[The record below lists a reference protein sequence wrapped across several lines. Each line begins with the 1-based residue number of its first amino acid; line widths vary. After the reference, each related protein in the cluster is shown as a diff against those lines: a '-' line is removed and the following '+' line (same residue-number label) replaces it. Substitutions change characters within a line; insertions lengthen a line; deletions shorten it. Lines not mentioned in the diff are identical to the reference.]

1 MTGIDQYTKLL
12 LHMDD
17 NSFNDKMR
25 HVISNNGV
33 IFDTNNKKFGD
44 GSAYFNSNSNLT
56 ITNNADFEFRNDS
69 FTIDMWIRM
78 DSLPL
83 SNTYYMLYD
92 KRNGNANYGSISFM
106 VNSSGGLGVSAT
118 SDNTS
123 WNIISNLSI
132 PVSMIANQWYHVAL
146 IRNGNN
152 FSIAV
157 NGVITSIGDSSLSI
171 ATNGN
176 DSHIGGLIDKHKF
189 KGYMD
194 EVRISKGIARWTSN
208 FTPPTTPY
216 GYNKYLIKQNNQY
229 YTIKSEF
236 YKNDNYEPITEL
248 EGKEILTQADFE
260 TYGIYDLD
268 LLTQTIDTQVVNGI
282 DKGSLGSGKYFEIE
296 LNNFIKKINSQ
307 PIPKEFEVTND
318 MWSNKVSLPWTNGM
332 GNGGF
337 LFNIVEDVYYKLQTK
352 VLNNAKITVYFF
364 DGTTFSDTT
373 NYNGKVTILNNIKKI
388 NKINISGAHGGGNFT
403 IQQFNLFKTKN
414 IKYLIYCNNQI
425 YSFNGKEILLSD
437 SQFIDQNNFI
447 NNGFTNTTVITEGQW
462 NIAFPDKSN
471 LKLLMWTDDMSKTDV
486 SLETEII
493 PFRPIDKLKKNS
505 DICNILFKEV

>member
-1 MTGIDQYTKLL
+1 MLDERNITYDLKYEADVLPTDNKYRLIEIYNSNAIATINNGILNIKTTNGSLMYGGQNIINSNNVILVKTKGKVLSGDWYICDIIDGSKRCVAKALPDRIYFNGKEFSIDMTKEHEIFIIKNKQIDTKIYIDGKLL
-12 LHMDD
+12 
-17 NSFNDKMR
+17 
-25 HVISNNGV
+25 
-33 IFDTNNKKFGD
+33 
-44 GSAYFNSNSNLT
+44 
-56 ITNNADFEFRNDS
+56 
-69 FTIDMWIRM
+69 
-78 DSLPL
+78 DSLLPVNDTINRL
-83 SNTYYMLYD
+83 GFG
-92 KRNGNANYGSISFM
+92 NGSTS
-106 VNSSGGLGVSAT
+106 T
-118 SDNTS
+118 SDD
-123 WNIISNLSI
+123 IYIDYFYYNL
-132 PVSMIANQWYHVAL
+132 
-146 IRNGNN
+146 N
-152 FSIAV
+152 F
-157 NGVITSIGDSSLSI
+157 
-171 ATNGN
+171 
-176 DSHIGGLIDKHKF
+176 DKDKL
-189 KGYMD
+189 D
-194 EVRISKGIARWTSN
+194 EL
-208 FTPPTTPY
+208 
-216 GYNKYLIKQNNQY
+216 KYYLLKQNKQY

-236 YKNDNYEPITEL
+236 YKNGEYKSITEL
-248 EGKEILTQADFE
+248 EGNEILTKTDFE

-268 LLTQTIDTQVVNGI
+268 LLAQTIDTQVVNGI

-337 LFNIVEDVYYKLQTK
+337 IFNIVEDVYYKLQTK

-388 NKINISGAHGGGNFT
+388 NKINISGAHGGGGNFT